1 MLIAT
6 IFRIF
11 VLLNFNTERNKKMKM
26 EVFFDEGKKVNIR
39 YNGMVIKTDQPVE
52 AGGEG
57 SAPAPFDLFLAS
69 IGTCAGIYVK
79 SFCMQRGIPTDD
91 IKIYQSMEYDNTK
104 GLINKINL
112 DIELPE
118 TFPEKYKDAVIK
130 VANLCAVKKHL
141 QNPPEIVVNANI
153 GEPV

>member
-1 MLIAT
+1 
-6 IFRIF
+6 
-11 VLLNFNTERNKKMKM
+11 MKM
-26 EVFFDEGKKVNIR
+26 EIFFEEGKKVNAR
-39 YNGMVIKTDQPVE
+39 YNGIVIRTDQPAE

-79 SFCMQRGIPTDD
+79 SFCNQRGIPTDD
-91 IKIYQSMEYDNTK
+91 VRIIQSMEVDHEK
-104 GLINKINL
+104 GMIGKIKL

-118 TFPEKYKDAVIK
+118 SFPVKYKDAVIK

-141 QNPPEIVVNANI
+141 LNPPEIEVTANI
-153 GEPV
+153 VELV